1 LPINIHSK
9 KGLLI
14 MTTSTSKVAA
24 AFAVLMVLAS
34 CSNTIRGMGK
44 DTANAVN
51 ATEDAGHKVK
61 RAAQN

>member
-1 LPINIHSK
+1 
-9 KGLLI
+9 
-14 MTTSTSKVAA
+14 
-24 AFAVLMVLAS
+24 
-34 CSNTIRGMGK
+34 MGK

>member
-9 KGLLI
+9 GLL
-14 MTTSTSKVAA
+14 MMTVSTTSKITA
-24 AFAVLMVLAS
+24 AFAILVLLAS

-51 ATEDAGHKVK
+51 ATEDAGHTVK
-61 RAAQN
+61 KAAQ